1 MTTPELTKDQLI
13 SSIEQQL
20 ENIQSFDEDLAWDY
34 ECELYYDHNDD
45 EEPQPIVELFTPE
58 LLENLTEI
66 AMNGHDQKP
75 VMLQFSYEEHDL
87 LNSILVHA
95 LDGMDL
101 AIPCIY
107 DLPEDSEILQ
117 RYQMLDSMRNRS
129 YDLWANRFQ
138 TTSPSQS

>member
-20 ENIQSFDEDLAWDY
+20 ENIQSFDGDLAWEY

-66 AMNGHDQKP
+66 AMNGHDKKP
-75 VMLQFSYEEHDL
+75 VMLEFSYEEHDL

-95 LDGMDL
+95 IDGMDL

-107 DLPEDSEILQ
+107 DFPKDSEIRQ
-117 RYQMLDSMRNRS
+117 RYEMLDRMKDHS
-129 YDLWANRFQ
+129 YSLWATRFGN
-138 TTSPSQS
+138 